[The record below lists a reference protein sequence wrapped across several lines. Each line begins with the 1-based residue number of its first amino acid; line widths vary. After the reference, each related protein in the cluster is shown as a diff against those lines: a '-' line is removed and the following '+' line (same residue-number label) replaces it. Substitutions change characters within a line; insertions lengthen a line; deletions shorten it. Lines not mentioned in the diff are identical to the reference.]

1 VAVEASSDPARKAR
15 PRSAPG
21 HLSYLSRYV
30 PRTSARFSRLHARVY
45 RATGGRGV
53 RRWFRMPVLVLETV
67 GRRSG
72 KVRRTPLIYIER
84 GDDIVVIAA
93 NGGSDR
99 TPAWWLNMREAG
111 SAVVTLHGES
121 WAVKPRVVEEEP
133 ERSEL
138 WSAFARVY
146 PAIDEYTTFTDRP
159 LPVVLL
165 SR

>member
-1 VAVEASSDPARKAR
+1 
-15 PRSAPG
+15 
-21 HLSYLSRYV
+21 
-30 PRTSARFSRLHARVY
+30 
-45 RATGGRGV
+45 
-53 RRWFRMPVLVLETV
+53 MPVLVLETV

-84 GDDIVVIAA
+84 GDEIVVIAA

-111 SAVVTLHGES
+111 TAKVSLHGES
-121 WAVKPRVVEEEP
+121 FAVTPRVVEDEP

-138 WSAFARVY
+138 WAAFARVY
-146 PAIDEYTTFTDRP
+146 PAVDEYTTFTDRP

>member
-1 VAVEASSDPARKAR
+1 
-15 PRSAPG
+15 
-21 HLSYLSRYV
+21 
-30 PRTSARFSRLHARVY
+30 LHARVY

-53 RRWFRMPVLVLETV
+53 GRWFSMPVLVLETV

-72 KVRRTPLIYIER
+72 KPRRTPLIYIER
-84 GDDIVVIAA
+84 GDELVVIAA

-99 TPAWWLNMREAG
+99 MPAWWLNLRAAG
-111 SAVVTLHGES
+111 EGVVTLHGES
-121 WAVKPRVVEEEP
+121 RRVVPRVVEAEP

-146 PAIDEYTTFTDRP
+146 PALDEYTTFTDRA
-159 LPVVLL
+159 LPVVVL